1 MNPTQ
6 PAGPPEQT
14 PPPEVPFGVDVSFF
28 AGGECVGQF
37 HVPPGTYLIGSDPSC
52 HLCLTLENVERM
64 HARLS
69 FYGHRLVVEDLEST
83 GGVYIGGMR
92 LSLPTPVQSGTEVHI
107 GSARM
112 RFHFDQASLDRI
124 NSDLADPA
132 LGLQVV
138 REELTQEL
146 YQVTGKLAEG
156 GMGVVLK
163 ARDHRVHRS
172 VAMKVLHSGHEFS
185 ADKLMRFVG
194 EAQLTGQ
201 LEHPNIVPVYQLGLL
216 ADGQVF
222 YTMKYVRGRT
232 LEDVLEKLRLGDPE
246 TCRQY
251 PLSALLTVFMK
262 VADALAFAHS
272 RGVVHRDLKPGNL
285 MIGAFGEVLIM
296 DWGLAKRL
304 AEGTDPDSDPGAPDN
319 LGGANNAEEPTDSD
333 RPRLSISSDGRFH
346 TLHGLVV
353 GTPPYLSP
361 EQAAVGAPL
370 DKRSDIHVM
379 GVILY
384 EILAL
389 RPPLDFLDPDASLE
403 AIRKGALIPLE
414 ERIHLT
420 DLDGTP
426 PPKLTHCPGGKPPEG
441 LVAIVQKAMQRD
453 PALRYQKVED
463 LQSDILAFQNGFAPS
478 AERAGFL
485 RQLQLLLGRRRREAV
500 LVGCFLVISQ
510 LLLAYFLNWIA
521 ADRKMLRLSERTLA
535 SKNLELNT
543 ANQRLEQIVY
553 QLRNTAERNYRDA
566 ASLLQDKRSSQALAQ
581 INLALVGV
589 TDSPKMQARYLIIR
603 GHANTQLGFYTQALE
618 DYRQVAAIDAA
629 ALPLGSIEMDLARAL
644 EDGFRPPE
652 GWAWEKTG
660 LPVAGP
666 RGKNLPR
673 NQPAVPPADRQ
684 RFLEPQAK

>member
-1 MNPTQ
+1 MTPTQ
-6 PAGPPEQT
+6 PSDPLGKPDPA
-14 PPPEVPFGVDVSFF
+14 EVPFGVDLSFF
-28 AGGECVGQF
+28 AGSECVGSF

-52 HLCLTLENVERM
+52 HLCISLSNVERM

-69 FYGHRLVVEDLEST
+69 FSGHRLLIEDLESKGGIFI
-83 GGVYIGGMR
+83 GGVR

-112 RFHFDQASLDRI
+112 RFHFGQASLDRI
-124 NSDLADPA
+124 ISDLADPV

-138 REELTQEL
+138 REELTQET

-163 ARDHRVHRS
+163 ARDQRVHRS
-172 VAMKVLHSGHEFS
+172 VAMKVLHSGNEFS

-232 LEDVLEKLRLGDPE
+232 LEDVLEKLRAADPD
-246 TCRQY
+246 TCREY

-272 RGVVHRDLKPGNL
+272 RGVVHRDLKPANL

-304 AEGTDPDSDPGAPDN
+304 AEETDTSLEQAAPHKADAPTESDGAP
-319 LGGANNAEEPTDSD
+319 
-333 RPRLSISSDGRFH
+333 LSISSEGRFQ

-361 EQAAVGAPL
+361 EQAKVGAPL
-370 DKRSDIHVM
+370 DRRSDIHVM

-389 RPPLDFLDPDASLE
+389 RPPLDFMDPTASLD
-403 AIRKGALIPLE
+403 AIGKGALIPIE

-426 PPKLTHCPGGKPPEG
+426 PPKLTHCPGAKPPEG
-441 LVAIVQKAMQRD
+441 LIAIVQKAMQHD

-463 LQSDILAFQNGFAPS
+463 MQSDILAFQNGFAPS

-535 SKNLELNT
+535 AKNLELNT

-566 ASLLQDKRSSQALAQ
+566 ATLLQEKRSSQALAQ

-589 TDSPKMQARYLIIR
+589 TDSPKMQSRYLIIR

-618 DYRQVAAIDAA
+618 DYRQVAAIDAST
-629 ALPLGSIEMDLARAL
+629 LPLADIEADLARAL

-652 GWAWEKTG
+652 GWAWERMG

-673 NQPAVPPADRQ
+673 NQPPVPPADRQ
-684 RFLEPQAK
+684 RFFEPQAN

>member
-1 MNPTQ
+1 MNLAQ
-6 PAGPPEQT
+6 PIAPPLDVAGP
-14 PPPEVPFGVDVSFF
+14 EVSFGVDLSFF
-28 AGGECVGQF
+28 AGTECVGRF

-52 HLCLTLENVERM
+52 HLCIALDNVERM

-69 FYGHRLVVEDLEST
+69 FHGHRIVVEDLESH
-83 GGVYIGGMR
+83 GGVFIGGVR
-92 LSLPTPVQSGTEVHI
+92 LTLPTPVQSGTEVHI
-107 GSARM
+107 GAARL
-112 RFHFDQASLDRI
+112 RFHFDQATLDRI
-124 NSDLADPA
+124 NADLGDPV
-132 LGLQVV
+132 LGLQAV

-146 YQVTGKLAEG
+146 YQITGKLAEG
-156 GMGVVLK
+156 GMGIVLK
-163 ARDHRVHRS
+163 ARDQRVHRS
-172 VAMKVLHSGHEFS
+172 VAMKVLRTGHEFS

-216 ADGQVF
+216 GDGQVF

-232 LEDVLEKLRLGDPE
+232 LEDVLEKLRLRDPE
-246 TCRQY
+246 TCTQY

-272 RGVVHRDLKPGNL
+272 RGVLHRDLKPANL
-285 MIGAFGEVLIM
+285 MMGAFGEVLIM

-304 AEGTDPDSDPGAPDN
+304 AEGDPAPEKDDLGHLASPSQPGNPV
-319 LGGANNAEEPTDSD
+319 EEDGSGI
-333 RPRLSISSDGRFH
+333 SISSEGRFQ
-346 TLHGLVV
+346 TLQGMVV
-353 GTPPYLSP
+353 GTPPYLPP
-361 EQAAVGAPL
+361 EQAAGGAGL
-370 DKRSDIHVM
+370 DTRSDIYVM

-384 EILAL
+384 EILTL
-389 RPPLDFLDPDASLE
+389 RPPLDIADPQAALA
-403 AIRKGALIPLE
+403 AICRGALIPLE
-414 ERIHLT
+414 ERIKVP
-420 DLDGTP
+420 DPDGTP
-426 PPKLTHCPGGKPPEG
+426 PPKLVHCPGNKPPEG

-463 LQSDILAFQNGFAPS
+463 LQSDIIAFQNGFAPS

-500 LVGCFLVISQ
+500 LAGCFLVISQ
-510 LLLAYFLNWIA
+510 LLLFYFLNWIA
-521 ADRKMLRLSERTLA
+521 SDRKMLRLNERTLA
-535 SKNLELNT
+535 AKNLELNT

-566 ASLLQDKRSSQALAQ
+566 ANLLQDRRSSQALAQ

-589 TDSPKMQARYLIIR
+589 MDSPKMQARYLIIR

-618 DYRQVAAIDAA
+618 DYRQVVAIEAN
-629 ALPLGSIEMDLARAL
+629 ALPIAEIETDLARAL

-652 GWAWEKTG
+652 GWAWERMG

-673 NQPAVPPADRQ
+673 NQPPVPPADRQ
-684 RFLEPQAK
+684 RLLEPQAK

>member
-1 MNPTQ
+1 
-6 PAGPPEQT
+6 
-14 PPPEVPFGVDVSFF
+14 
-28 AGGECVGQF
+28 
-37 HVPPGTYLIGSDPSC
+37 
-52 HLCLTLENVERM
+52 
-64 HARLS
+64 
-69 FYGHRLVVEDLEST
+69 
-83 GGVYIGGMR
+83 
-92 LSLPTPVQSGTEVHI
+92 
-107 GSARM
+107 M
-112 RFHFDQASLDRI
+112 RFHFDQASLAQI
-124 NSDLADPA
+124 NSDLADPV

-156 GMGVVLK
+156 GMGIVLK
-163 ARDHRVHRS
+163 ARDQRVQRT
-172 VAMKVLHSGHEFS
+172 VAMKVLRSGHEFS

-232 LEDVLEKLRLGDPE
+232 LEDVLEKVRLGDPD

-272 RGVVHRDLKPGNL
+272 RGVVHRDLKPANL

-304 AEGTDPDSDPGAPDN
+304 AEETDPTPERNHPNKAGDSNESAGALP
-319 LGGANNAEEPTDSD
+319 
-333 RPRLSISSDGRFH
+333 SISAEGRFH

-361 EQAAVGAPL
+361 EQAAVGTPL
-370 DKRSDIHVM
+370 DRRSDIHVM

-389 RPPLDFLDPDASLE
+389 RPPLDFMDPHAALE
-403 AIRKGALIPLE
+403 AIRKGALLPLE
-414 ERIHLT
+414 ERIHLP
-420 DLDGTP
+420 DPDGTP
-426 PPKLTHCPGGKPPEG
+426 PPKLTHCPGAKPPEG
-441 LVAIVQKAMQRD
+441 LVAIVQKAMQHD
-453 PALRYQKVED
+453 PSLRYQKVED
-463 LQSDILAFQNGFAPS
+463 LQSDIVAFQNGFAPS

-500 LVGCFLVISQ
+500 LVGCFLVFSQ

-535 SKNLELNT
+535 TKNLELNT

-566 ASLLQDKRSSQALAQ
+566 ANLLQDKRPSHALAQ

-589 TDSPKMQARYLIIR
+589 TDSPKMQSRYLIIR
-603 GHANTQLGFYTQALE
+603 GHANTQLGFYTQALD
-618 DYRQVAAIDAA
+618 DYRQVAAIETAT
-629 ALPLGSIEMDLARAL
+629 LPLSDIEKDLAQAL
-644 EDGFRPPE
+644 ENGFRPQE
-652 GWAWEKTG
+652 GWPWEKMG

-673 NQPAVPPADRQ
+673 NQPPVPPADRQ
-684 RFLEPQAK
+684 RFLEPQAN

>member
-1 MNPTQ
+1 MKSAE
-6 PAGPPEQT
+6 PAGPQVDASPSET
-14 PPPEVPFGVDVSFF
+14 PFGVDLSFF
-28 AGGECVGQF
+28 AGPECVGRF

-52 HLCLTLENVERM
+52 HLCLALENVERM

-69 FYGHRLVVEDLEST
+69 FYGHRLVIEDLEST
-83 GGVYIGGMR
+83 GGVFIGGVR
-92 LSLPTPVQSGTEVHI
+92 LALPTPVQSGTEVHI

-112 RFHFDQASLDRI
+112 RFHFDQASLNQM
-124 NSDLADPA
+124 NSDLADPS
-132 LGLQVV
+132 LGLQAV
-138 REELTQEL
+138 RGELTQEL
-146 YQVTGKLAEG
+146 YQLSGTIAEG

-163 ARDHRVHRS
+163 ARDQRVHRA
-172 VAMKVLHSGHEFS
+172 VAMKVLRSGHDFS

-232 LEDVLEKLRLGDPE
+232 LEDVLEKLRHGDPE
-246 TCRQY
+246 TRRQY

-272 RGVVHRDLKPGNL
+272 RGVVHRDLKPANL

-304 AEGTDPDSDPGAPDN
+304 AEQ
-319 LGGANNAEEPTDSD
+319 TDSP
-333 RPRLSISSDGRFH
+333 RPQMDPARPPGRDPLESDGAGLSISSEGRFQ

-353 GTPPYLSP
+353 GTPPYISP
-361 EQAAVGAPL
+361 EQATVGFAL
-370 DKRSDIHVM
+370 DKRSDIYVM

-384 EILAL
+384 EILTL
-389 RPPLDFLDPDASLE
+389 RPPLDLFMEANVALE
-403 AIRKGALIPLE
+403 AIRRGALIPLE
-414 ERIHLT
+414 ERINLP
-420 DLDGTP
+420 DPDGTP
-426 PPKLTHCPGGKPPEG
+426 PPRLVHCPGAKPPEG
-441 LVAIVQKAMQRD
+441 LVAIVQKAMQHD
-453 PALRYQKVED
+453 PLLRYQTVED
-463 LQSDILAFQNGFAPS
+463 LQTDIIAFQNGFAPS

-500 LVGCFLVISQ
+500 LVGCFLILSQ

-535 SKNLELNT
+535 VKNLELNT

-553 QLRNTAERNYRDA
+553 QLRSTAERNYRDA
-566 ASLLQDKRSSQALAQ
+566 AVLLQEKRSSQSLAQ

-618 DYRQVAAIDAA
+618 DYRRVAAIEPN
-629 ALPLGSIEMDLARAL
+629 ALPLADIEMDLARAL
-644 EDGFRPPE
+644 EDGVRPPD
-652 GWAWEKTG
+652 GWAWERIG
-660 LPVAGP
+660 LPAPGP
-666 RGKNLPR
+666 RGKNLPK
-673 NQPAVPPADRQ
+673 NQPPVPPADRQ

>member
-1 MNPTQ
+1 MNITL
-6 PAGPPEQT
+6 PPGSRELEASNES
-14 PPPEVPFGVDVSFF
+14 PLGVDLSFF
-28 AGGECVGQF
+28 AGGDCVGRY

-52 HLCLTLENVERM
+52 HLCLAQEGVERM

-69 FYGHRLVVEDLEST
+69 FHGYRLIVEDLESE
-83 GGVYIGGMR
+83 GGVFIGGVR
-92 LSLPTPVQSGTEVHI
+92 LLLPTPVQSGTEVHI
-107 GSARM
+107 GGVRM
-112 RFHFDQASLDRI
+112 RFHYGPAFLERLQ
-124 NSDLADPA
+124 SDLKDPV
-132 LGLQVV
+132 LGLQVI

-146 YQVTGKLAEG
+146 YQITGKLAEG
-156 GMGVVLK
+156 GMGVVLN
-163 ARDHRVHRS
+163 ARDQRIHRS
-172 VAMKVLHSGHEFS
+172 VAMKVLHSGHDYS
-185 ADKLMRFVG
+185 ADKLNRFVG

-232 LEDVLEKLRLGDPE
+232 LEDVLEKLRQGDLE
-246 TCRQY
+246 TLKQY

-272 RGVVHRDLKPGNL
+272 RGVVHRDLKPANL

-304 AEGTDPDSDPGAPDN
+304 ADDSGTAPGTTPPPVSVQPA
-319 LGGANNAEEPTDSD
+319 APTDSTEA
-333 RPRLSISSDGRFH
+333 PLSLSSEGRFR

-361 EQAAVGAPL
+361 EQAIAGAPL

-384 EILAL
+384 EMLAL
-389 RPPLDFLDPDASLE
+389 RPPLDCTDPE
-403 AIRKGALIPLE
+403 AALAAISKGALIPLE
-414 ERIHLT
+414 ERIRLT
-420 DLDGTP
+420 DRDGTP
-426 PPKLTHCPGGKPPEG
+426 PPKLSHCPGKKPPEG
-441 LVAIVQKAMQRD
+441 LVAIVHKAMQRD
-453 PALRYQKVED
+453 PALRYQNVED
-463 LQSDILAFQNGFAPS
+463 LQADIVAFQNGFATS

-485 RQLQLLLGRRRREAV
+485 RQLHLLLGRRRREAV

-521 ADRKMLRLSERTLA
+521 ADRKILRQNERTLA
-535 SKNLELNT
+535 SKNSELNA

-566 ASLLQDKRSSQALAQ
+566 GTLLQEKRSSQALAQ

-618 DYRQVAAIDAA
+618 DYRQVAAIDSS
-629 ALPLGSIEMDLARAL
+629 ALPFAEIEADLARAL

-652 GWAWEKTG
+652 GWPWEKKG
-660 LPVAGP
+660 LPAPGP
-666 RGKNLPR
+666 RGKNLPKS
-673 NQPAVPPADRQ
+673 QPQVSPSDRQ
-684 RFLEPQAK
+684 RLLEPLGN

>member
-1 MNPTQ
+1 MKPTQ
-6 PAGPPEQT
+6 PSDPPGQ
-14 PPPEVPFGVDVSFF
+14 PSAPDAPFGVDLSFF
-28 AGGECVGQF
+28 AGSECVGRF

-52 HLCLTLENVERM
+52 HLCLALDNVERM

-69 FYGHRLVVEDLEST
+69 FYGHRLVVEDLESA
-83 GGVYIGGMR
+83 GGVFIGGIR
-92 LSLPTPVQSGTEVHI
+92 LTLPTPVQSGTEVHL

-112 RFHFDQASLDRI
+112 RFHFDQDSLNRI
-124 NSDLADPA
+124 NSDLADPV

-138 REELTQEL
+138 REDLAQEL

-163 ARDHRVHRS
+163 ARDQRVHRS

-216 ADGQVF
+216 ADGQAF

-232 LEDVLEKLRLGDPE
+232 LEDVLEKLRLGDPD
-246 TCRQY
+246 TSKQY

-272 RGVVHRDLKPGNL
+272 RGVVHRDLKPANL

-304 AEGTDPDSDPGAPDN
+304 AEAPDPTTDPDGPDN
-319 LGGANNAEEPTDSD
+319 ASLADDPTASAGAG
-333 RPRLSISSDGRFH
+333 LSISSEGRFH

-361 EQAAVGAPL
+361 EQAAVGVPL

-389 RPPLDFLDPDASLE
+389 RPPLDFMEPNAALE

-420 DLDGTP
+420 DPDGTP
-426 PPKLTHCPGGKPPEG
+426 PPKLSHCPGAKPPEG
-441 LVAIVQKAMQRD
+441 LVAIMQKAMQHD
-453 PALRYQKVED
+453 PALRYQRVED
-463 LQSDILAFQNGFAPS
+463 MQSDIMAFQNGFAPS

-485 RQLQLLLGRRRREAV
+485 RHLQLLLGRRRREAV
-500 LVGCFLVISQ
+500 LVGCFLVVSQ

-535 SKNLELNT
+535 AKNLELNT

-589 TDSPKMQARYLIIR
+589 TDSPKMQARYLVIR

-618 DYRQVAAIDAA
+618 DYRQVAAIEATL
-629 ALPLGSIEMDLARAL
+629 LPLVDIEADLARAL
-644 EDGFRPPE
+644 EDGFRPSE
-652 GWAWEKTG
+652 GWVWEKTG

-666 RGKNLPR
+666 RGRNLPK
-673 NQPAVPPADRQ
+673 NQPPVPPADRQ
-684 RFLEPQAK
+684 RFLEPQTN

>member
-1 MNPTQ
+1 
-6 PAGPPEQT
+6 
-14 PPPEVPFGVDVSFF
+14 
-28 AGGECVGQF
+28 
-37 HVPPGTYLIGSDPSC
+37 
-52 HLCLTLENVERM
+52 M

-69 FYGHRLVVEDLEST
+69 FYGHRLLIEDLESE
-83 GGVYIGGMR
+83 GGVFIGGVR

-112 RFHFDQASLDRI
+112 RFHFDQAALDRI
-124 NSDLADPA
+124 NSDLADPV

-163 ARDHRVHRS
+163 ARDQRVHRS

-232 LEDVLEKLRLGDPE
+232 LEDVLEKLRAGDPD
-246 TCRQY
+246 TCRAY
-251 PLSALLTVFMK
+251 PLSAMLTVFMK

-272 RGVVHRDLKPGNL
+272 RGVVHRDLKPANL

-304 AEGTDPDSDPGAPDN
+304 TEETETSPGSAPSHIADAPAESDGAP
-319 LGGANNAEEPTDSD
+319 
-333 RPRLSISSDGRFH
+333 LSISSEGRFQ

-361 EQAAVGAPL
+361 EQAQVGASL

-389 RPPLDFLDPDASLE
+389 RAPLDFMDPNAALD

-426 PPKLTHCPGGKPPEG
+426 PPKLTHCPGAKPPEG
-441 LVAIVQKAMQRD
+441 LVAIVQKAMQHD

-535 SKNLELNT
+535 TKNLELNT

-566 ASLLQDKRSSQALAQ
+566 ANLLQEKRSSQALAQ

-618 DYRQVAAIDAA
+618 DYRQVAAIDATT
-629 ALPLGSIEMDLARAL
+629 LPLADIEADLARAL

-652 GWAWEKTG
+652 GWAWERMG

-673 NQPAVPPADRQ
+673 NQPPVPPADRQ
-684 RFLEPQAK
+684 RFFEPQAN

>member
-6 PAGPPEQT
+6 PSCPPEQA
-14 PPPEVPFGVDVSFF
+14 PPPEVPFGVDLSFF

-52 HLCLTLENVERM
+52 HLCITLENVERM

-83 GGVYIGGMR
+83 GGVFIGGMR

-112 RFHFDQASLDRI
+112 RFHFNQASLARI
-124 NSDLADPA
+124 NSDLADPV
-132 LGLQVV
+132 LGLKVV

-232 LEDVLEKLRLGDPE
+232 LEDVLEKLRLGDPD
-246 TCRQY
+246 TCKQY

-272 RGVVHRDLKPGNL
+272 RGVVHRDLKPANL

-304 AEGTDPDSDPGAPDN
+304 AEETDPDSDAGVPDD
-319 LGGANNAEEPTDSD
+319 ANKAEEPTDSD
-333 RPRLSISSDGRFH
+333 RARLSISSEGRFH

-361 EQAAVGAPL
+361 EQAAVGVPL
-370 DKRSDIHVM
+370 DMRSDIHVM

-389 RPPLDFLDPDASLE
+389 RPPLDFMDPNAALE

-426 PPKLTHCPGGKPPEG
+426 PPKLTHCPGGKPPDG
-441 LVAIVQKAMQRD
+441 LVAIVQKAMQHD

-510 LLLAYFLNWIA
+510 LLLSYFLNWIA

-535 SKNLELNT
+535 TKNLELNT

-553 QLRNTAERNYRDA
+553 QLRNTAERNFRDA
-566 ASLLQDKRSSQALAQ
+566 ANLLQEKRSSQALAQ

-618 DYRQVAAIDAA
+618 DYRQVAVIDAA
-629 ALPLGSIEMDLARAL
+629 SLPLPSIEMDLARAL
-644 EDGFRPPE
+644 EDGFRPAE

-673 NQPAVPPADRQ
+673 SQPQVPPADRQ
-684 RFLEPQAK
+684 RFLEPQAN

>member
-1 MNPTQ
+1 MNPTL
-6 PAGPPEQT
+6 PPDASGQAT
-14 PPPEVPFGVDVSFF
+14 VPEVPFGVDLSFF
-28 AGGECVGQF
+28 AGGACVGRF

-52 HLCLTLENVERM
+52 HLCLALDNVERM

-69 FYGHRLVVEDLEST
+69 FYGHRLVIEDLESA
-83 GGVYIGGMR
+83 GGVFIGGVR
-92 LSLPTPVQSGTEVHI
+92 LSLPTPVQSGTEVHL

-112 RFHFDQASLDRI
+112 RFHFDQTALDRI
-124 NSDLADPA
+124 NADLADPV

-138 REELTQEL
+138 REELAQEL

-156 GMGVVLK
+156 GMGVILK
-163 ARDHRVHRS
+163 ARDQRVHRS

-232 LEDVLEKLRLGDPE
+232 LEDVLEKLRLEDPE
-246 TCRQY
+246 TCKQY

-272 RGVVHRDLKPGNL
+272 RGVVHRDLKPANL

-304 AEGTDPDSDPGAPDN
+304 AEVSGAAPQPDAPNDSPKPVDSSEAAGA
-319 LGGANNAEEPTDSD
+319 L
-333 RPRLSISSDGRFH
+333 LSISSEGRFH

-361 EQAAVGAPL
+361 EQAAVGLPL
-370 DKRSDIHVM
+370 DIRSDIHVM
-379 GVILY
+379 GAILY

-389 RPPLDFLDPDASLE
+389 RPPLDFMEPLDSLE

-420 DLDGTP
+420 APDGTP
-426 PPKLTHCPGGKPPEG
+426 PPKLTHCPGAKPPEG
-441 LVAIVQKAMQRD
+441 LVAIVQKAMQHD
-453 PALRYQKVED
+453 PALRYQNVED

-535 SKNLELNT
+535 TKNLELNT

-618 DYRQVAAIDAA
+618 DYRQVAAIESAI
-629 ALPLGSIEMDLARAL
+629 LPLSDIERDLSHAL
-644 EDGFRPPE
+644 ENGVRPVE
-652 GWAWEKTG
+652 GWAWERTG

-684 RFLEPQAK
+684 RFLEPQAN

>member
-1 MNPTQ
+1 
-6 PAGPPEQT
+6 
-14 PPPEVPFGVDVSFF
+14 
-28 AGGECVGQF
+28 
-37 HVPPGTYLIGSDPSC
+37 
-52 HLCLTLENVERM
+52 VERM

-69 FYGHRLVVEDLEST
+69 FYGHRIVVEDLEST
-83 GGVYIGGMR
+83 GGVFIGGVR
-92 LSLPTPVQSGTEVHI
+92 LTLPTPVQSGSEVHL

-112 RFHFDQASLDRI
+112 RFHFDEASLKRI
-124 NSDLADPA
+124 NSDLADPV
-132 LGLQVV
+132 LGLQAV
-138 REELTQEL
+138 REELAQEL

-163 ARDHRVHRS
+163 ARDQRVHRS

-232 LEDVLEKLRLGDPE
+232 LEDVLQKLRLGDPD
-246 TCRQY
+246 TSKQY

-272 RGVVHRDLKPGNL
+272 RGVVHRDLKPANL

-304 AEGTDPDSDPGAPDN
+304 AEPADPTPNLEALLSAGGVENFSTSDAAD
-319 LGGANNAEEPTDSD
+319 
-333 RPRLSISSDGRFH
+333 LSISSEGRFH

-361 EQAAVGAPL
+361 EQAAVGVPL

-389 RPPLDFLDPDASLE
+389 RPPLDFMDPNAALE

-414 ERIHLT
+414 ERVLLP
-420 DLDGTP
+420 DPDGTP
-426 PPKLTHCPGGKPPEG
+426 PPKLSHCPGAKPPEG
-441 LVAIVQKAMQRD
+441 LVAIVQKAMQHD

-463 LQSDILAFQNGFAPS
+463 LQSDIMAFQNGFAPS

-500 LVGCFLVISQ
+500 LVGCFLVVSQ
-510 LLLAYFLNWIA
+510 LLLGYFLNWIA
-521 ADRKMLRLSERTLA
+521 ADRKILRLNERTLA
-535 SKNLELNT
+535 AKNLELNT

-566 ASLLQDKRSSQALAQ
+566 ANLLQDRRSSQALAQ

-589 TDSPKMQARYLIIR
+589 TDSPKMQARYLVIR

-618 DYRQVAAIDAA
+618 DYRQVAAIDATL
-629 ALPLGSIEMDLARAL
+629 LPLADIEADLAHAL
-644 EDGFRPPE
+644 ENGLRPSE
-652 GWAWEKTG
+652 GWAWERTG
-660 LPVAGP
+660 LPVVGP
-666 RGKNLPR
+666 RGKNLPKS
-673 NQPAVPPADRQ
+673 QPPVPPADRQ
-684 RFLEPQAK
+684 RFLEPRSN

>member
-1 MNPTQ
+1 MKRTLSPESKESEIF
-6 PAGPPEQT
+6 AEAPP
-14 PPPEVPFGVDVSFF
+14 GVDLSFF
-28 AGGECVGQF
+28 AGGECVGRYQ
-37 HVPPGTYLIGSDPSC
+37 VPPGTYLIGSDPSC
-52 HLCLTLENVERM
+52 HMRIAQEGVERM

-69 FYGHRLVVEDLEST
+69 FQGYRLIVEDLESL
-83 GGVYIGGMR
+83 GGVSIGGVR
-92 LSLPTPVQSGTEVHI
+92 LRLPTPVQSGTEVHF
-107 GSARM
+107 GSVRM
-112 RFHFDQASLDRI
+112 RFHYGPAFLDRLQ
-124 NSDLADPA
+124 SDLEDPV
-132 LGLQVV
+132 LGLQVI
-138 REELTQEL
+138 REELTQEF
-146 YQVTGKLAEG
+146 YQITGKIAEG

-163 ARDHRVHRS
+163 ARDQRIHRS
-172 VAMKVLHSGHEFS
+172 VAMKVLHSGHDYS
-185 ADKLMRFVG
+185 ADKLNRFVG

-232 LEDVLEKLRLGDPE
+232 LEDVLEKLRQGDPE
-246 TCRQY
+246 TLTQY

-272 RGVVHRDLKPGNL
+272 RGVVHRDLKPANL

-304 AEGTDPDSDPGAPDN
+304 ADDSEATPGATPPSAPAQAAAPPDSTEAP
-319 LGGANNAEEPTDSD
+319 
-333 RPRLSISSDGRFH
+333 LSISSEGRFR

-361 EQAAVGAPL
+361 EQAVVGAPL

-389 RPPLDFLDPDASLE
+389 RPPLDFTDPEAALA
-403 AIRKGALIPLE
+403 AIRRGTLIPLE
-414 ERIHLT
+414 ERVRLT
-420 DLDGTP
+420 DRDGTP
-426 PPKLTHCPGGKPPEG
+426 PPTLSHCPGKKPPEG
-441 LVAIVQKAMQRD
+441 LVAIVHKAMQRD
-453 PALRYQKVED
+453 PALRYQNVEA
-463 LQSDILAFQNGFAPS
+463 LQSDIVAFQNGFAPS
-478 AERAGFL
+478 AEQAGFL

-521 ADRKMLRLSERTLA
+521 ADRKMLRQNERTLA

-543 ANQRLEQIVY
+543 TNQRLEQIVY

-566 ASLLQDKRSSQALAQ
+566 GTLLLEKRSSQALAQ

-589 TDSPKMQARYLIIR
+589 TDSPKMQARYLIVR
-603 GHANTQLGFYTQALE
+603 GHANTQLGFYTQALD
-618 DYRQVAAIDAA
+618 DYRQVATIDPN
-629 ALPLGSIEMDLARAL
+629 ALPFAEIEADLVRAL

-652 GWAWEKTG
+652 GWPWEKKG
-660 LPVAGP
+660 LPAPGP

-673 NQPAVPPADRQ
+673 NQPQLPPADRQ
-684 RFLEPQAK
+684 RLLEPLGN

>member
-1 MNPTQ
+1 MKLTQ
-6 PAGPPEQT
+6 PPDATKPEDA
-14 PPPEVPFGVDVSFF
+14 PEAHFGVDVSFF
-28 AGGECVGQF
+28 AKSECVGQF

-52 HLCLTLENVERM
+52 HLCLVLDGVERI

-69 FYGHRLVVEDLEST
+69 FHGYRLIVEDLDST
-83 GGVYIGGMR
+83 GGVFIAGVR
-92 LSLPTPVQSGTEVHI
+92 LRLPTPVQSGTEVHI

-112 RFHFDQASLDRI
+112 RFHFGRAFLDRLQA
-124 NSDLADPA
+124 DLADPV

-146 YQVTGKLAEG
+146 YQITGKLAEG
-156 GMGVVLK
+156 GMGIVLN
-163 ARDHRVHRS
+163 ARDQRIHRS
-172 VAMKVLHSGHEFS
+172 VAMKVLHSGHDFS
-185 ADKLMRFVG
+185 ADKLNRFVG

-232 LEDVLEKLRLGDPE
+232 LEDVLDKLRQGEPDTL
-246 TCRQY
+246 RQY

-272 RGVVHRDLKPGNL
+272 RGVVHRDLKPANL

-304 AEGTDPDSDPGAPDN
+304 TEAEHPTLSGPNPTPSQDGALHSDDVAAP
-319 LGGANNAEEPTDSD
+319 
-333 RPRLSISSDGRFH
+333 LSLSSEGRFQ

-361 EQAAVGAPL
+361 EQAAIGAPL
-370 DKRSDIHVM
+370 DKRSDIYVM

-384 EILAL
+384 EMLAL
-389 RPPLDFLDPDASLE
+389 RPPLDFTDPNAALE
-403 AIRKGALIPLE
+403 AVRKSALIPLE

-426 PPKLTHCPGGKPPEG
+426 PPKLSHCPGGKPPEG
-441 LVAIVQKAMQRD
+441 LAAIVQKAMQRD
-453 PALRYQKVED
+453 PALRYQNVED
-463 LQSDILAFQNGFAPS
+463 LQADITAFQNGFAPS

-500 LVGCFLVISQ
+500 LAGCFLVFSQ
-510 LLLAYFLNWIA
+510 LLLGYFLNWIA
-521 ADRKMLRLSERTLA
+521 ADRKVLRQNERALA
-535 SKNLELNT
+535 AKNLELNT
-543 ANQRLEQIVY
+543 TNQRLEQIVY
-553 QLRNTAERNYRDA
+553 QLRSTAERNYRDA
-566 ASLLQDKRSSQALAQ
+566 AVLLQEKRSSQALAQ

-589 TDSPKMQARYLIIR
+589 MDSPKMQARYLIIR

-618 DYRQVAAIDAA
+618 DYRQVAAIDPA
-629 ALPLGSIEMDLARAL
+629 ALPLSEIEMDLSRAL

-652 GWAWEKTG
+652 GWPWEKKG
-660 LPVAGP
+660 LPTPGP

-673 NQPAVPPADRQ
+673 NQPQVPPADRQ
-684 RFLEPQAK
+684 RLLEPLGN

>member
-6 PAGPPEQT
+6 PPGLSGQA
-14 PPPEVPFGVDVSFF
+14 PPPEVPFGVDLSFF
-28 AGGECVGQF
+28 AGAECVGRF

-52 HLCLTLENVERM
+52 HLCLALENVERM

-69 FYGHRLVVEDLEST
+69 FYGHRLVIEDLESA
-83 GGVYIGGMR
+83 GGVFIGGVR
-92 LSLPTPVQSGTEVHI
+92 LMLPTPVQSGTEVHL

-112 RFHFDQASLDRI
+112 RFHFDQASLARI
-124 NSDLADPA
+124 NSDLADPV

-163 ARDHRVHRS
+163 ARDQRVQRA

-232 LEDVLEKLRLGDPE
+232 LEDVLEKVRLGDPD
-246 TCRQY
+246 TCKQY

-272 RGVVHRDLKPGNL
+272 RGVVHRDLKPANL

-304 AEGTDPDSDPGAPDN
+304 AEET
-319 LGGANNAEEPTDSD
+319 EPTPEPNHPDKAGDSSESAGA
-333 RPRLSISSDGRFH
+333 RLSISSEGRFH

-353 GTPPYLSP
+353 GTPPYISP
-361 EQAAVGAPL
+361 EQAAVGMPL
-370 DKRSDIHVM
+370 DKRSDIYVM

-389 RPPLDFLDPDASLE
+389 RPPLDFMDPHAALE
-403 AIRKGALIPLE
+403 AIRKGALLPLE
-414 ERIHLT
+414 ERVHLP
-420 DLDGTP
+420 DPDGTP
-426 PPKLTHCPGGKPPEG
+426 PPKLTHCPGAKPPEG
-441 LVAIVQKAMQRD
+441 LVAIVQKAMQHD
-453 PALRYQKVED
+453 PSLRYQKVED
-463 LQSDILAFQNGFAPS
+463 LQSDIVAFQNGFAPS

-500 LVGCFLVISQ
+500 LVGCFLVLSQ

-535 SKNLELNT
+535 TKNLELNT

-566 ASLLQDKRSSQALAQ
+566 ANLLQEKRSSHALAQ

-618 DYRQVAAIDAA
+618 DYRQVAAIETSI
-629 ALPLGSIEMDLARAL
+629 LPLSDIEKDLAQAL
-644 EDGFRPPE
+644 ENGFRPQE
-652 GWAWEKTG
+652 GWPWEKMG

-673 NQPAVPPADRQ
+673 NQPTVPPADRQ
-684 RFLEPQAK
+684 RFLEPQAN

>member
-1 MNPTQ
+1 
-6 PAGPPEQT
+6 
-14 PPPEVPFGVDVSFF
+14 
-28 AGGECVGQF
+28 
-37 HVPPGTYLIGSDPSC
+37 
-52 HLCLTLENVERM
+52 M

-69 FYGHRLVVEDLEST
+69 FSGHRLLIEDLESKGGIFI
-83 GGVYIGGMR
+83 GGVR

-112 RFHFDQASLDRI
+112 RFHFGQASLDRI
-124 NSDLADPA
+124 ISDLADPV

-138 REELTQEL
+138 REELTQEI

-163 ARDHRVHRS
+163 ARDQRVHRS

-185 ADKLMRFVG
+185 SEKLMRFVG

-232 LEDVLEKLRLGDPE
+232 LEDVLEKLRTGDPD
-246 TCRQY
+246 TCREY

-272 RGVVHRDLKPGNL
+272 RGVVHRDLKPANL

-304 AEGTDPDSDPGAPDN
+304 AEEPEPSPEQVASRKVDAPAQSDGAP
-319 LGGANNAEEPTDSD
+319 
-333 RPRLSISSDGRFH
+333 LSISSEGRFQ

-361 EQAAVGAPL
+361 EQAKVGAPL

-389 RPPLDFLDPDASLE
+389 RPPLDFMDPNAALD
-403 AIRKGALIPLE
+403 AIGKGAIIPLE

-426 PPKLTHCPGGKPPEG
+426 PPKLTHCPGAKLPEG
-441 LVAIVQKAMQRD
+441 LVASDVDGDVLLAVQEECQRD
-453 PALRYQKVED
+453 
-463 LQSDILAFQNGFAPS
+463 
-478 AERAGFL
+478 
-485 RQLQLLLGRRRREAV
+485 AV
-500 LVGCFLVISQ
+500 L
-510 LLLAYFLNWIA
+510 
-521 ADRKMLRLSERTLA
+521 
-535 SKNLELNT
+535 
-543 ANQRLEQIVY
+543 
-553 QLRNTAERNYRDA
+553 
-566 ASLLQDKRSSQALAQ
+566 
-581 INLALVGV
+581 
-589 TDSPKMQARYLIIR
+589 
-603 GHANTQLGFYTQALE
+603 
-618 DYRQVAAIDAA
+618 
-629 ALPLGSIEMDLARAL
+629 RA
-644 EDGFRPPE
+644 
-652 GWAWEKTG
+652 
-660 LPVAGP
+660 
-666 RGKNLPR
+666 
-673 NQPAVPPADRQ
+673 
-684 RFLEPQAK
+684 

>member
-1 MNPTQ
+1 
-6 PAGPPEQT
+6 
-14 PPPEVPFGVDVSFF
+14 
-28 AGGECVGQF
+28 
-37 HVPPGTYLIGSDPSC
+37 
-52 HLCLTLENVERM
+52 
-64 HARLS
+64 
-69 FYGHRLVVEDLEST
+69 
-83 GGVYIGGMR
+83 
-92 LSLPTPVQSGTEVHI
+92 
-107 GSARM
+107 M

>member
-6 PAGPPEQT
+6 PPGLSGQA
-14 PPPEVPFGVDVSFF
+14 PPPEVPFGVDLSFF
-28 AGGECVGQF
+28 AGAECVGRF

-52 HLCLTLENVERM
+52 HLCLALENVERM

-69 FYGHRLVVEDLEST
+69 FYGHRLVIEDLESA
-83 GGVYIGGMR
+83 GGVFIGGVR
-92 LSLPTPVQSGTEVHI
+92 LMLPTPVQSGTEVHL

-112 RFHFDQASLDRI
+112 RFHFDQASLARI
-124 NSDLADPA
+124 NSDLADPV

-163 ARDHRVHRS
+163 ARDQRVQRA

-232 LEDVLEKLRLGDPE
+232 LEDVLEKVRLGDPD
-246 TCRQY
+246 TCKQY

-272 RGVVHRDLKPGNL
+272 RGVVHRDLKPANL

-304 AEGTDPDSDPGAPDN
+304 AEET
-319 LGGANNAEEPTDSD
+319 EPTPEPNQPDKAGDSSESAGA
-333 RPRLSISSDGRFH
+333 RLSISSEGRFH

-353 GTPPYLSP
+353 GTPPYISP
-361 EQAAVGAPL
+361 EQAAVGMPL
-370 DKRSDIHVM
+370 DKRSDIYVM

-389 RPPLDFLDPDASLE
+389 RPPLDFMDPHAALE
-403 AIRKGALIPLE
+403 AIRKGALLPLE
-414 ERIHLT
+414 ERIHLP
-420 DLDGTP
+420 DPDGTP
-426 PPKLTHCPGGKPPEG
+426 PPKLTHCPGAKPPEG
-441 LVAIVQKAMQRD
+441 LVAIVQKAMQHD
-453 PALRYQKVED
+453 PSLRYQKVED
-463 LQSDILAFQNGFAPS
+463 LQSDIVAFQNGFAPS

-500 LVGCFLVISQ
+500 LVGCFLVLSQ

-535 SKNLELNT
+535 TKNLELNT

-566 ASLLQDKRSSQALAQ
+566 ANLLQDKRSGHALAQ

-618 DYRQVAAIDAA
+618 DYRQVAAIETAI
-629 ALPLGSIEMDLARAL
+629 LPLSDIEKDLAQAL
-644 EDGFRPPE
+644 ENGFRPQE
-652 GWAWEKTG
+652 GWPWEKMG

-673 NQPAVPPADRQ
+673 NQPTVPPADRQ
-684 RFLEPQAK
+684 RFLEPQAN

>member
-6 PAGPPEQT
+6 PPEPTEQSASA
-14 PPPEVPFGVDVSFF
+14 EVPFGVDLSFF
-28 AGGECVGQF
+28 VGAECVGQF

-52 HLCLTLENVERM
+52 HLCLALDGVERM

-69 FYGHRLVVEDLEST
+69 FYGYRIIVEDLETTS
-83 GGVYIGGMR
+83 GVFIGGQR
-92 LSLPTPVQSGTEVHI
+92 LRLPTPVQSGTEVHI

-112 RFHFDQASLDRI
+112 RFHFGPHFLDRLR
-124 NSDLADPA
+124 SDLADPM
-132 LGLQVV
+132 LGLEVI

-146 YQVTGKLAEG
+146 YQITGKLAEG
-156 GMGVVLK
+156 GMGVVLN
-163 ARDHRVHRS
+163 ARDQRIHRS
-172 VAMKVLHSGHEFS
+172 VAMKVLHSGHDFS
-185 ADKLMRFVG
+185 PDKLMRFVG

-232 LEDVLEKLRLGDPE
+232 LEDVLEKLRQRDPD
-246 TCRQY
+246 TLKQY

-272 RGVVHRDLKPGNL
+272 RGVVHRDLKPANL

-296 DWGLAKRL
+296 DWGLAKRV
-304 AEGTDPDSDPGAPDN
+304 ADAPDPVQA
-319 LGGANNAEEPTDSD
+319 GEAPASPEAVAEP
-333 RPRLSISSDGRFH
+333 PLSISSEGRFQ
-346 TLHGLVV
+346 TMHGLVV

-361 EQAAVGAPL
+361 EQVAVGAPL
-370 DKRSDIHVM
+370 DRRSDIYVM

-389 RPPLDFLDPDASLE
+389 RPPLEFTDPHAALE
-403 AIRKGALIPLE
+403 AISKGALIPLE
-414 ERIHLT
+414 ERIRLT
-420 DLDGTP
+420 DIDGTP
-426 PPKLTHCPGGKPPEG
+426 PPKLSHCPGGKPPEG

-453 PALRYQKVED
+453 PALRYQNVED
-463 LQSDILAFQNGFAPS
+463 LQADIVAFQNGFAPS

-500 LVGCFLVISQ
+500 LVGGFLVLSQ

-521 ADRKMLRLSERTLA
+521 ADRKILRQNERTLA
-535 SKNLELNT
+535 AKNLELNST
-543 ANQRLEQIVY
+543 NQRLEQIVY
-553 QLRNTAERNYRDA
+553 QLRSTAERNYRDA
-566 ASLLQDKRSSQALAQ
+566 AVLLQEKRSSQALAQ

-589 TDSPKMQARYLIIR
+589 MDSPKMQARYLIIR

-618 DYRQVAAIDAA
+618 DYRQVAAIDPN
-629 ALPLGSIEMDLARAL
+629 ALPFNDIETDLARAL

-652 GWAWEKTG
+652 GWVWEKKG
-660 LPVAGP
+660 LPTPGP

-673 NQPAVPPADRQ
+673 NQPPVPPADRQ
-684 RFLEPQAK
+684 RLLEPLSN

>member
-6 PAGPPEQT
+6 PPDPLGQAPVPDA
-14 PPPEVPFGVDVSFF
+14 PFGVDLSFF
-28 AGGECVGQF
+28 AGGACVGRF

-52 HLCLTLENVERM
+52 HLCLALDNVERM

-69 FYGHRLVVEDLEST
+69 FYGHRLVVEDLESA
-83 GGVYIGGMR
+83 GGVFIGGVR
-92 LSLPTPVQSGTEVHI
+92 LSLPTPVQSGTEVHL

-112 RFHFDQASLDRI
+112 RFHFDQTSLDRI
-124 NSDLADPA
+124 NADLADPV

-138 REELTQEL
+138 REELAQEL

-163 ARDHRVHRS
+163 ARDQRVHRS

-232 LEDVLEKLRLGDPE
+232 LEDVLEKLRHGDPE
-246 TCRQY
+246 TCKHY

-272 RGVVHRDLKPGNL
+272 RGVVHRDLKPANL

-304 AEGTDPDSDPGAPDN
+304 AEEAEATPNPSAPNESPNPQDSS
-319 LGGANNAEEPTDSD
+319 DSAG
-333 RPRLSISSDGRFH
+333 PPLSISSEGRFH

-361 EQAAVGAPL
+361 EQAAVGLPL

-384 EILAL
+384 EMLAL
-389 RPPLDFLDPDASLE
+389 RPPLDSMEPLDSLE

-420 DLDGTP
+420 APDGTP
-426 PPKLTHCPGGKPPEG
+426 PPKLTHCPGAKPPEG
-441 LVAIVQKAMQRD
+441 LVAIVQKAMQHD
-453 PALRYQKVED
+453 PSLRYQKVED

-535 SKNLELNT
+535 TKNLELNS

-566 ASLLQDKRSSQALAQ
+566 ASLLQEKRSSQALAQ

-618 DYRQVAAIDAA
+618 DYRQVAAIEATI
-629 ALPLGSIEMDLARAL
+629 LPLPDIERDLFQAL
-644 EDGFRPPE
+644 ENGVRPAE
-652 GWAWEKTG
+652 GWAWERTG

-684 RFLEPQAK
+684 RFLEPQAN